1 MGGMI
6 WEGLRCQ
13 RGSTAP
19 LLSMGCGT
27 AATSIR
33 RCNICIIS
41 GVAEVSS
48 SMRLL
53 RAVRCLVP
61 LFRATIFRATLPSAT
76 VLRPETSLRC
86 QGAQTWI
93 QLLCDGNESACEW
106 CRACLLFDSY
116 VIRMYANFQ
125 ALSHSAVNEWGPCHE
140 QFNNGYWVSL
150 ALNKA
155 KYILRLLLLYI
166 YV

>member
-1 MGGMI
+1 MILHVGVRWSICEILRGLRTSLARWLGVAVPADVLGGMI

-116 VIRMYANFQ
+116 VIRMYTNFQ
-125 ALSHSAVNEWGPCHE
+125 ALSHSAVN
-140 QFNNGYWVSL
+140 
-150 ALNKA
+150 
-155 KYILRLLLLYI
+155 
-166 YV
+166 